1 MARMLLLHEHFQR
14 RALRRERLFRDRA
27 NPLEV
32 YDDVELYERY
42 RFRRGQLVDLVGLVD
57 AQIKHPTN
65 RNGAL
70 TSVQQVCLALRFFS
84 SGCFQNLTG
93 DLIGVHKSTACR
105 AIHRVSRALSQLLE
119 TYVSFPTDPAVLL
132 QYKAEFMVL
141 GGFPNV
147 IGCVDCTHVTR

>member
-70 TSVQQVCLALRFFS
+70 TSVQQVCLALRFFFVWVLPEPNRGFDWSTQIKRLS
-84 SGCFQNLTG
+84 SHT
-93 DLIGVHKSTACR
+93 
-105 AIHRVSRALSQLLE
+105 
-119 TYVSFPTDPAVLL
+119 
-132 QYKAEFMVL
+132 
-141 GGFPNV
+141 
-147 IGCVDCTHVTR
+147 